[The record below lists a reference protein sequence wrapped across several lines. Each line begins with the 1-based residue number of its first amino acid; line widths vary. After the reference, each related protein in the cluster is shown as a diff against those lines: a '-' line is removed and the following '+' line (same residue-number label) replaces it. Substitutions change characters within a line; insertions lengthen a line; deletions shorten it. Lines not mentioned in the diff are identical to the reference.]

1 MGEDSQ
7 KQFPANSK
15 QQARPTRHRQREV
28 EAGRAQTGREK
39 GQVLGTRKTYLARGQ
54 TLTSRGQAGDRT

>member
-28 EAGRAQTGREK
+28 EAGRAQTGREE
-39 GQVLGTRKTYLARGQ
+39 GAGPQYEENIPSTGTDSDLQGSGR
-54 TLTSRGQAGDRT
+54 